1 MTNPSCTVLMN
12 DNAGK
17 FKFSPGVAELKQMIE
32 HLDLRLEVLGTKS
45 EADMIRTIREL
56 VDRGAERVAVA
67 GGDGTVS
74 TAIQILANCETAL
87 GIVPQGTANNFAT
100 ALRLPQDLPSALRVL
115 QEGEVKAVDLGKSCG
130 RYFAE
135 STGVGLFADALS
147 IYGRESNKNLWR
159 SLYAVAR
166 IILGLHPHRL
176 KLTIDGKM
184 HEEPAVFCV
193 AANGFRMAHS
203 LAVAPSAKLTD
214 GELDLV
220 IIGDLDRREL
230 FTYYKAMRQQMHIT
244 MPKVKMFRAKEVRI
258 EARRRLPVH
267 CDDKVPCT
275 TPVTITAEPKALK
288 VIVEQL

>member
-1 MTNPSCTVLMN
+1 MN

-17 FKFSPGVAELKQMIE
+17 FKFTPGVAEMKKMIE
-32 HLDLRLEVLGTKS
+32 HLDLRLEVIGTKS
-45 EADMIRTIREL
+45 EQHMIQTLREL

-67 GGDGTVS
+67 GGDGTVT
-74 TAIQILANCETAL
+74 TAVQILARCETAL

-115 QEGEVKAVDLGKSCG
+115 QEGEIKEVDLGKSCG

-135 STGVGLFADALS
+135 SAGVGLFADALS

-166 IILGLHPHRL
+166 IVFGLHPHRL
-176 KLTIDGKM
+176 ILTIDGKK

-220 IIGDLDRREL
+220 IIGDLDRKEL

-244 MPKVKMFRAKEVRI
+244 MPKVKLFRAKEVRI
-258 EARRRLPVH
+258 ESRRRLAVH
-267 CDDKVPCT
+267 SDDKVPCT

-288 VIVEQL
+288 VVVERL